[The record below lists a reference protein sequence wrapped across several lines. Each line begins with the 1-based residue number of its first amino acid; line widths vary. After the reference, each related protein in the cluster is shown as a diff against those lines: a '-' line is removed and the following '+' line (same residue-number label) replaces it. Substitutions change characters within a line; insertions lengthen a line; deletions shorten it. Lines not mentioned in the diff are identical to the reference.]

1 MKTLKKTNILA
12 FILTVLVFSC
22 KENKTSNLE
31 KSNDQLSRKILAKE
45 ATKITFNSSD
55 AGDIFERY
63 IELRNALIESD
74 AVKASKVAMKFDSIE
89 GGDYEKINEV
99 ALLIGASDELDSQRL
114 LFSELTTLLEP
125 VIKDQLA
132 GGAVYKQYCPMAFNN
147 DGATWLSSESVIRNP
162 YFGSKMLNCGKITET
177 YTE

>member
-1 MKTLKKTNILA
+1 MKTLKKTNMLA
-12 FILTVLVFSC
+12 FVLTVLVFSC
-22 KENKTSNLE
+22 KENKTSNVDNSSE
-31 KSNDQLSRKILAKE
+31 KERMKVFAKE
-45 ATKITFNSSD
+45 DSKITFNSSD

-74 AVKASKVAMKFDSIE
+74 ADKASKVAMEFDSIE
-89 GGDYEKINEV
+89 GGDYGKINEV
-99 ALLIGASDELDSQRL
+99 ALLIGASDELESQRL

-147 DGATWLSSESVIRNP
+147 DGASWLSSESVIRNP

-177 YTE
+177 YTQ